1 MPRQRIE
8 RKLTTILAADAAGYS
23 RMMGRDEE
31 ETMRL
36 LQDCREVI
44 DEFVERHSGR
54 VFGEAGDGALAEFAS
69 PVEAVRCAV
78 RMQQSLAKRNVE
90 LPEDKQMRFR
100 IGINLGDV
108 MVDGGNLLGDGVN
121 VAARVEGIA
130 DPGSTC
136 VSGTVFDYVDGK
148 IAYEFDYLGEQSLKN
163 IVRPVRVYRVQGV
176 DMPEPG
182 SRRSR
187 PGGSLPRPSRPSIAV
202 LPFRNHSD
210 DPQQAYFS
218 EGITED
224 IVTELSR
231 FKSLF
236 VIASRSSFAYRDR
249 EVDHKSVGRELG
261 VQYVLDGSVRRAGN
275 KVRINAQLV
284 EAERGSRLWAERY
297 DLDMSDVFD
306 VQDDVIQTIVSTL
319 AGRLESAGAES
330 ARGKPTESHL
340 AYDFF
345 LRGSER
351 LNRLTMA
358 DTLKARGM
366 FESAIESD
374 PNYAAAQAFLAATY
388 LYEWLW
394 HGPMECLDRAEEL
407 AKTALSLDDNDNR
420 SHVIFGR
427 VQLYR
432 RNFDMAEYH
441 HRKSIELNSNDA
453 NSQAHMGLMLTFFGE
468 ADEAIEWISRAMR
481 LNPYHPDWYCEDLG
495 QALFVGRRY
504 EEAVGSLNRMKQPP
518 YWVLAWLAACHAQ
531 LGQTE
536 TAQRIA
542 KDLVETARD
551 VDWQRYVVQ
560 DEPFRHDADRDHW
573 LEGLRK
579 AGLPV

>member
-1 MPRQRIE
+1 MPPQRIE

-23 RMMGRDEE
+23 RMMGLDEE
-31 ETMRL
+31 ETML
-36 LQDCREVI
+36 MLHDCREVI

-78 RMQQSLAKRNVE
+78 RMQQSLAKRNLD
-90 LPEDKQMRFR
+90 LPREKQMRFR

-121 VAARVEGIA
+121 VASRVESIA

-148 IAYEFDYLGEQSLKN
+148 IAYEFDYLGEQNLKN
-163 IVRPVRVYRVQGV
+163 IVRPVRVYRVHGV

-182 SRRSR
+182 YRRSR
-187 PGGSLPRPSRPSIAV
+187 PGGTLPRPSRPSIAV
-202 LPFRNHSD
+202 LPFRNHSSD
-210 DPQQAYFS
+210 SQQAYFS

-231 FKSLF
+231 FRSLF

-249 EVDHKSVGRELG
+249 EIDHKTVGRELG
-261 VQYVLDGSVRRAGN
+261 VHYILDGSVRRAGD
-275 KVRINAQLV
+275 KARINAQLV
-284 EAERGSRLWAERY
+284 ETERGSRLWAERY

-319 AGRLESAGAES
+319 AGRLESAGAQS
-330 ARGKPTESHL
+330 AREKPTESQV
-340 AYDFF
+340 AYDHF
-345 LRGSER
+345 LRGIER
-351 LNRLTMA
+351 FNRLTME
-358 DTLKARGM
+358 DTMKAREM
-366 FESAIESD
+366 FEAAIGIDSR
-374 PNYAAAQAFLAATY
+374 YAAAHAYLAGTY

-407 AKTALSLDDNDNR
+407 ARKALTLDDNDNR
-420 SHVIFGR
+420 AHVNFGR

-432 RNFDMAEYH
+432 RNFDTAEYH
-441 HRKSIELNSNDA
+441 HRKGIDLNPNEA
-453 NSQAHMGLMLTFFGE
+453 NCQAHMGLLLTFLGE
-468 ADEAIEWISRAMR
+468 SEEAIEWISRAMR

-495 QALFVGRRY
+495 QALFVAKRY
-504 EEAVGSLNRMKQPP
+504 EESIGALKRVKQPP
-518 YWVLAWLAACHAQ
+518 YWVRAWLAACYAH
-531 LGQTE
+531 L
-536 TAQRIA
+536 
-542 KDLVETARD
+542 DDVDTARAIMEQTMQEACN
-551 VDWQRYVVQ
+551 VDWQRYVER
-560 DEPFRHDADRDHW
+560 DEPFRHAADHEHW
-573 LEGLRK
+573 MVGLRK
-579 AGLPV
+579 AGMPV